1 MTTSCR
7 GSPPRVRGKPGR
19 AHPSW
24 CSSGITPA
32 CAGKTIRYSSQN
44 LRCRDHPRVCGENR
58 FRSEQHAITKG
69 SPPRVR
75 GKQHLRRDSL
85 GREGITPACA
95 GKTSRRPWASCR
107 SRDHPRVCGENPHG
121 AHAKC
126 RRKGS
131 PPRVRGKH
139 RHPVDAVDAAGITP
153 ACAGKTSHRSLNEST
168 QRDHPRV
175 CGENSLNLRLMP
187 LAAGS
192 PPRVRGKLGKRYGIF
207 KENGITPACAG
218 KTHIDPLSQ
227 FIVRDHP
234 RVCGENIM

>member
-1 MTTSCR
+1 MCGENPDALILHGVPA
-7 GSPPRVRGKPGR
+7 GSPPRVRGKQSGTPR
-19 AHPSW
+19 RIYAV
-24 CSSGITPA
+24 GITPA
-32 CAGKTIRYSSQN
+32 CAGKTDSGRNSTPLQ
-44 LRCRDHPRVCGENR
+44 RDHPRVCGEN
-58 FRSEQHAITKG
+58 STCAAIASGVRG

-218 KTHIDPLSQ
+218 KTA
-227 FIVRDHP
+227 
-234 RVCGENIM
+234 